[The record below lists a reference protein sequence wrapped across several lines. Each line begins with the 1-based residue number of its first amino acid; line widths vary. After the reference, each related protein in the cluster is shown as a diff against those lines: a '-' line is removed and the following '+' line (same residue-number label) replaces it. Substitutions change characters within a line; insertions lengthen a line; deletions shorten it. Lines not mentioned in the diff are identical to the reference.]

1 LRIVADIFGEQ
12 AEARRATADEWTFAT
27 IDLFPRCWKSSSAV
41 GDAAANC
48 LRCADLSHTHRA
60 ALLRLISS
68 TLRIRRCVLGEK
80 RFYLQVEIIP
90 RPKLESFHENVFRLI
105 PEVPL

>member
-1 LRIVADIFGEQ
+1 VNRLKRGAPPLMDRLLRRSIYSALLEVFQ
-12 AEARRATADEWTFAT
+12 
-27 IDLFPRCWKSSSAV
+27 AV
-41 GDAAANC
+41 GDAVANC
-48 LRCADLSHTHRA
+48 PRCADLSHTHRA

-105 PEVPL
+105 PEVPQ

>member
-1 LRIVADIFGEQ
+1 MNRLKRGAPPLMDRLLRRSTYSALLEVFQ
-12 AEARRATADEWTFAT
+12 
-27 IDLFPRCWKSSSAV
+27 AV

-48 LRCADLSHTHRA
+48 PRCADLSHTHRA